1 MTRLAYAIGLGGTL
15 IAPSA
20 GQSALSHTLNDMTNI
35 PNPCLLAILV
45 TCATSTG
52 PQFVFHYP
60 PKPKS
65 YGYRAAAPVIFRE
78 NEESSGD
85 SESSEDDL
93 GDILSDSDESDK
105 EEEEAPALDYRR
117 LNKRDQ
123 GKKESRRRRKEIL
136 KNLISNYTTA
146 AEFDYNFGD
155 DTPDDDGTTTASQGT
170 SRKNSLSENSWDKVL
185 GFDAQFLGD
194 ILTPEKSMC
203 QQRFEL
209 TLDDMVFTG
218 LPVHVNDDGRWRR
231 KKEYDR
237 EEKEV
242 GEEDEEPKSNLV
254 SFHVSFVVNPPL
266 AEYNQRVD
274 EMYFYIA
281 SQLAVALRAEQA
293 KSDWVGQQL
302 RQIAHLREAAAYE
315 KRGMADLWRETITTC
330 PLAHG
335 IAQLFHSI
343 QNASI
348 ASIVLNKSVRSFQIP
363 VETEMASLPLV
374 TEPHISGAYLTT
386 ESFSD
391 SDSKQLHFA
400 LLLLDEPESIISDL
414 EAQKDYTLCNF
425 ISHLKPWIPL
435 KQVVQDLQISAE
447 QALGFSKHLIYWRR
461 GRAILPI
468 NKGNSY
474 IVSPIAPIESL
485 YEFAPRFAVKFPGL
499 PSLPRMLSSL
509 STGKPQQFA
518 KLIPSR
524 DHKTMY
530 YRALAWLLQ
539 YGFVTQLRT
548 FLYLKISK
556 KIKLQVKN
564 QTRDKRDNDFNL
576 TNPLAISRKSSESL
590 KDRHFSA
597 SISSHVSKDSPE
609 ASEIHFAEDDSIDD
623 SILLEPDRATLTQR
637 KWLNKIL
644 ENQPQDVVLLFNRLK
659 PYFNGK
665 HAIEQVVIEEGLSRN
680 ELRRLTQS
688 LEEHLLMVRHW

>member
-1 MTRLAYAIGLGGTL
+1 M
-15 IAPSA
+15 
-20 GQSALSHTLNDMTNI
+20 NI

-45 TCATSTG
+45 TCSTTTG

-85 SESSEDDL
+85 SDSSENGI
-93 GDILSDSDESDK
+93 GDILTDSDQSDQ
-105 EEEEAPALDYRR
+105 EDVPALDYKQF
-117 LNKRDQ
+117 NKRDQ
-123 GKKESRRRRKEIL
+123 GKKENRRRRKDIL
-136 KNLISNYTTA
+136 KNLISNYTTTTEC
-146 AEFDYNFGD
+146 EFSFGD
-155 DTPDDDGTTTASQGT
+155 DTAEEDGTTTASQGT

-218 LPVHVNDDGRWRR
+218 LPVHINDDGKWRR
-231 KKEYDR
+231 KKEGDK
-237 EEKEV
+237 EEQEKE
-242 GEEDEEPKSNLV
+242 EESAENTSNLV

-281 SQLAVALRAEQA
+281 SQFAVALRAEQD

-302 RQIAHLREAAAYE
+302 RQISHLREAAAYA
-315 KRGMADLWRETITTC
+315 KRGMGDLWRETIRVC

-363 VETEMASLPLV
+363 VETEMSSLPLV

-400 LLLLDEPESIISDL
+400 LLLLDEPDAVISDL

-425 ISHLKPWIPL
+425 ISHLKPWLPL
-435 KQVVQDLQISAE
+435 KQVVQDLNISAE

-468 NKGNSY
+468 HKGNSY

-485 YEFAPRFAVKFPGL
+485 YEFAPKFAAKFPGL
-499 PSLPRMLSSL
+499 PTLPRMLSSL

-530 YRALAWLLQ
+530 YKSLAWLLQ

-564 QTRDKRDNDFNL
+564 QTRDKRDTDFNM
-576 TNPLAISRKSSESL
+576 TNPLSISRKSSESL
-590 KDRHFSA
+590 KDRNVAA
-597 SISSHVSKDSPE
+597 SMNSRVSKDSPE
-609 ASEIHFAEDDSIDD
+609 AADIHFAEDDSIED